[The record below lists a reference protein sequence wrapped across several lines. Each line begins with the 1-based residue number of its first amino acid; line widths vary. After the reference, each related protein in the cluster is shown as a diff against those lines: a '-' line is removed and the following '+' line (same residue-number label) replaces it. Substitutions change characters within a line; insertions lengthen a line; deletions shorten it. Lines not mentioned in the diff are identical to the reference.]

1 MARTKRV
8 IAAVAV
14 SVIAAS
20 SLAAC
25 GEKKKDNSQPGGPS
39 GGSPNTGATVILGT
53 TDSKVTSLDPAGAY
67 DLPSWTI
74 YWNTFQTL
82 LSLPAGSTTP
92 TPDAAQKCE
101 WTNPKVYTCTL
112 KDGLTFSNGTPL
124 TSEDVKFSFDRMMKI
139 ADPEGPSSLL
149 ESLEKTD
156 APDPKTVVF
165 TLKTEDAT
173 LPHKLTTGVG
183 MIVPSDE
190 KYPADKLREDN
201 VLVGSGP
208 YKLDNFKPDE
218 EAAFSVN
225 ASYKGDAKAANG
237 KFVMRYYAEAST
249 LKQAVQKGD
258 VDVAF
263 RGLTPTDV
271 ADLRGKASGGGY
283 QVIDGEG
290 TELRY
295 MTFNVTTAPADQKAV
310 RQAIAQVVD
319 REAIAKN
326 VYNDTVTPTYSM
338 IPNGVQAHTDAFKD
352 KYGAPDKAKAK
363 AFLDAA
369 GITQPVN
376 ITLWYTPTRYG
387 AVTADEYVE
396 IKRQLEASGLFKVDL
411 QSTEWQQY
419 QTDYKAGKFAAFGL
433 GWFPDFPDPDNYTA
447 PFLYKGGYFKNNY
460 DNPAVNDLVTK
471 SQGQTDRKAAEP
483 TFADIQKQTAE
494 DVPVL
499 PMWQGKQIAA
509 ARTGVTGVKET
520 LDPSYIVRFWMI
532 GKQ

>member
-8 IAAVAV
+8 IAAAAV
-14 SVIAAS
+14 GVIAAG
-20 SLAAC
+20 SLVAC
-25 GEKKKDNSQPGGPS
+25 GEKKKDAKEATQS
-39 GGSPNTGATVILGT
+39 GSPNAGATVILGT

-82 LSLPAGSTTP
+82 LYLPAGSTTP
-92 TPDAAQKCE
+92 TPDAAQKCD

-112 KDGLTFSNGTPL
+112 KDGLTFSDGSPL
-124 TSEDVKFSFDRMMKI
+124 TSADVKYSFDRMI
-139 ADPEGPSSLL
+139 GINDPEGPASLL
-149 ESLEKTD
+149 ESLEKTE

-183 MIVPSDE
+183 AIVSS
-190 KYPADKLREDN
+190 KAYPKDKLKEDGTI
-201 VLVGSGP
+201 LGSGP
-208 YKLDNFKPDE
+208 YKLDSFKADQ

-225 ASYKGDAKAANG
+225 PAYKGDAKAANS
-237 KFVMRYYAEAST
+237 KFVMKYYAEAST

-271 ADLRGKASGGGY
+271 ADLRSKASGGGY
-283 QVIDGEG
+283 SVVDGEG

-295 MTFNVTTAPADQKAV
+295 VTFNVKVAPAEQKAV

-338 IPNGVQAHTDAFKD
+338 IPNGVQAHTDAFKE

-363 AFLDAA
+363 AILDAA
-369 GITQPVN
+369 GVSGPVS

-396 IKRQLEASGLFKVDL
+396 LKRQLEGSGLFKVDL

-419 QTDYKAGKFAAFGL
+419 QTDYKAAKYPAFGL

-460 DNPAVNDLVTK
+460 DNAALNDLIVK
-471 SQGQTDRKAAEP
+471 SQGQNDRKAAEP
-483 TFADIQKQTAE
+483 TFAEIQKITAE

-499 PMWQGKQIAA
+499 PLWQGKQIAA

-532 GKQ
+532 GKK